1 MTRVVLFALSA
12 VSWILLTSCVFV
24 LTRLAS
30 WVVPND
36 HVWIQMNTDGLRAE
50 HTFLETL
57 HVLNALPLTF
67 LTAITGIVFL
77 ALLYRFFFAGSEPG
91 APLRAQG

>member
-1 MTRVVLFALSA
+1 
-12 VSWILLTSCVFV
+12 
-24 LTRLAS
+24 
-30 WVVPND
+30 
-36 HVWIQMNTDGLRAE
+36 MNTDGLRAK

-77 ALLYRFFFAGSEPG
+77 ALLYRFLFAGSEPG
-91 APLRAQG
+91 ALLRAPWLNSLSKGSYRKITLDTS